1 MFGISTYSE
10 VPFSSLA
17 SSTFNG
23 IAAINGTATVT
34 VLTAGQFVYGTGS
47 VNGTATLSVITT
59 GNRSGHGKYL

>member
-17 SSTFNG
+17 SSTFSG

-47 VNGTATLSVITT
+47 VNGTATYQQ
-59 GNRSGHGKYL
+59 YLLVS